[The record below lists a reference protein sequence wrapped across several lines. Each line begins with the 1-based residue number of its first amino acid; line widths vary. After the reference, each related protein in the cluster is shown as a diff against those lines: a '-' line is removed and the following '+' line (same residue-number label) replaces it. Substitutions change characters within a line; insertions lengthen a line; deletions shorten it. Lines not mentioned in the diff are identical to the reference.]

1 MERLEYGSTPEV
13 GSSRITTLA
22 PPTNAKAT
30 DNFLCMPPGLEHH
43 KVPTVHIFACVCV
56 YVCDLYGSFRL
67 SLKQH
72 LFRPE
77 RFWISS
83 SRL

>member
-30 DNFLCMPPGLEHH
+30 DNFLCMPPESDHHDTLSTGLHHSEH
-43 KVPTVHIFACVCV
+43 
-56 YVCDLYGSFRL
+56 
-67 SLKQH
+67 
-72 LFRPE
+72 
-77 RFWISS
+77 
-83 SRL
+83 